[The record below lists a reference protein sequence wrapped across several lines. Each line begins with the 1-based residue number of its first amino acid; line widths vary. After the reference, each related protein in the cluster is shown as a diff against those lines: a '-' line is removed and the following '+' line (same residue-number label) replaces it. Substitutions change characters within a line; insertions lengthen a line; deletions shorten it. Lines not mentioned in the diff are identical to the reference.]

1 MPVEPETRGKS
12 RDPDGETRGKS
23 RDPEGE
29 RQGFWKRFSKSLEA
43 GRQAYVADLREVFA
57 RPALNAAF
65 WDDLDASL
73 IAADVGVPTTER
85 VVADLRRQAAGA
97 HLRSPLQALTYL
109 KAELGREM
117 ASRPRALN
125 LEGSPAVLLVVGVNG
140 SGKTTTIGKLAYLL
154 RLEGRR
160 PLLAA
165 ADTYRA
171 AAIEQ
176 LRLWGN
182 RAQVDV
188 IANQPGS
195 DPGAVA
201 FDAVQAARAR
211 GADTVIVDTAGRLHT
226 RTDLMEEL
234 RKVRRVLQRL
244 DERSPQEILAVLDA
258 HIGQNSAQ
266 QVKVFQAAIGLTGL
280 AVTKM
285 DGSAKAGVVLSIEA
299 ELSVPIKLVGI
310 GEGLDDLNRF
320 DPEQYLDALLRM
332 EESR

>member
-1 MPVEPETRGKS
+1 VNAPPEPDDSAPT
-12 RDPDGETRGKS
+12 
-23 RDPEGE
+23 E

-43 GRQAYVADLREVFA
+43 GRQAYVADLKEVFG
-57 RPALNAAF
+57 RPALDAAF
-65 WDDLDASL
+65 WDDLEATL

-85 VVADLRRQAAGA
+85 VVSDLRSQAAGA
-97 HLRSPLQALTYL
+97 HLRSPADALRYL
-109 KAELGREM
+109 KADLATQMGGR
-117 ASRPRALN
+117 SRELN
-125 LEGSPAVLLVVGVNG
+125 LEGAPAVMLVVGVNG
-140 SGKTTTIGKLAYLL
+140 SGKTTTIGKLAHLL
-154 RLEGRR
+154 RREGRR

-176 LRLWGN
+176 LRLWGE
-182 RAQVDV
+182 RAEVEV
-188 IANQPGS
+188 VAHQPGS

-211 GADTVIVDTAGRLHT
+211 GASPVIIDTAGRLHT

-244 DERSPQEILAVLDA
+244 DPQSPQEVLAVLDA
-258 HIGQNSAQ
+258 HVGQNSAQ
-266 QVKVFQAAIGLTGL
+266 QVKVFQEAIGLTGL

-285 DGSAKAGVVLSIEA
+285 DGSARAGVVLSIEA
-299 ELSVPIKLVGI
+299 ELSVPVKLVGI

-320 DPEQYLDALLRM
+320 DAAAYLDALLRM
-332 EESR
+332 EEAG